1 LQEVLRVG
9 PHLAVV
15 EDDDERDEDAVQDLG
30 SSKKSG
36 INFTRSGINFTRS
49 WITFTRSGINFTISG
64 INFKISG
71 SILQDLGSILKD
83 LGQFYKIWDQ
93 FYKALLRP
101 KTLSKK
107 FNPQFVNFATMYS
120 V

>member
-30 SSKKSG
+30 SSKK
-36 INFTRSGINFTRS
+36 SGINFTRS